1 MLRKLLV
8 FLPMRPFHLY
18 TLLLLLSSLGACS
31 KKTVS
36 FNSRTES
43 PAVARADTLT
53 NSSDTTKTPSLV
65 PKQVALT
72 KEQEK
77 AAKEKEKAEQRK
89 PKKKKNVF
97 LGERIKKAYT
107 KSGPKG
113 KNQYVEVF
121 YYLKTF
127 KEPNA
132 YSTKVYYF
140 SPRKRKIFSSTTEL
154 NAATDKILHGPY
166 KKMQGGK
173 VVETGFFAMGT
184 KHLRWEKLTK
194 DNTLV
199 SKIHYEM
206 GFPRDAN
213 VTYYDA
219 SQKLLKEV
227 VPYVNGKLEG
237 DYVKFSENGKREW
250 EGQFENGKRIGEWT
264 NYWGF
269 RNTKDRRH
277 YVYEYGESGY
287 DPEIA
292 EPVLI
297 KEYNRNGVLVYEKDK
312 LDKRDAV
319 TDRPGNTNTRRN

>member
-8 FLPMRPFHLY
+8 FPLMRPFHLH
-18 TLLLLLSSLGACS
+18 TFLLLLSLAACS

-43 PAVARADTLT
+43 PTVAMADTLT
-53 NSSDTTKTPSLV
+53 TSGDTTKTPSLV

-77 AAKEKEKAEQRK
+77 AAKDKEKAEQRK
-89 PKKKKNVF
+89 TKKKKNVF

-107 KSGPKG
+107 KSGAKG

-132 YSTKVYYF
+132 YSTAVYYF
-140 SPRKRKIFSSTTEL
+140 NPRKRKIFRASGEL
-154 NAATDKILHGPY
+154 NASADKVLHGPY

-173 VVETGFFAMGT
+173 VIETGFYAFGT
-184 KHLRWEKLTK
+184 RHLRWEKLTR
-194 DNTLV
+194 DNVLV
-199 SKIHYEM
+199 GKTHYEM

-219 SQKLLKEV
+219 EQKLVKEV
-227 VPYVNGKLEG
+227 VPYVNGRLEG
-237 DYVKFSENGKREW
+237 DYARFQENGQRDW
-250 EGQFENGKRIGEWT
+250 EGSFENGKRIGEWT
-264 NYWGF
+264 KYWGF
-269 RNTKDRRH
+269 RNRRH
-277 YVYEYGESGY
+277 YVYQYGESGF
-287 DPEIA
+287 DPEVA
-292 EPVLI
+292 EPTLI

-312 LDKRDAV
+312 LDKRDAI